1 MKKGTGEFIQEE
13 GNTKKAVAQLRP
25 GISIE
30 KGLQLRKELD

>member
-1 MKKGTGEFIQEE
+1 MKKGTGEFVQEE
-13 GNTKKAVAQLRP
+13 GNTKKVAQLRP